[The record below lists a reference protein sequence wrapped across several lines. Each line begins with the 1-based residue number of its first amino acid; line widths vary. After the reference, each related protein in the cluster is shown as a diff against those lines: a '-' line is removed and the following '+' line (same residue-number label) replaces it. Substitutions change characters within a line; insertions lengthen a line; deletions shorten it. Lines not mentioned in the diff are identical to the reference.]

1 MLPPFIRRELFAASG
16 EPPLR
21 MGFATEG
28 CNRWERSG
36 SHPMSEQQKKRN
48 GKRKKRILRRILV
61 TLLILILLG
70 GIGIYTWAK
79 LKDQYTVTYDEYTAT
94 TGTISNSLSFSG
106 SLALR
111 DSATYT
117 ASSAGTVRNV
127 YVAAGDSVKK
137 GDKLVRLSNGSTS
150 TADFDGR
157 VNLVSVEK
165 DDEVNAGAELVQIA
179 DFQHMQVSFR
189 IDEYDIGDV
198 QVGDRCTVTAT
209 ATEKVFESRVETIN
223 YISSSTGNVAYYTAT
238 AYVETDGGVYPGM
251 QVTVTIP
258 QEEAVDVVILKADAL
273 SFTLENQAFVYK
285 KNADETLEEVQVEVG
300 VSNGNYVEIRS
311 GLASG
316 EKVYVESKEEE
327 DSLTSLFAGMFGQQR
342 FNQPG
347 QNRQDRQN
355 QRNQEGSG
363 AGGGMPQAPSGGG
376 APGGTGGG
384 R

>member
-1 MLPPFIRRELFAASG
+1 
-16 EPPLR
+16 
-21 MGFATEG
+21 
-28 CNRWERSG
+28 
-36 SHPMSEQQKKRN
+36 MSERKTKSGGR
-48 GKRKKRILRRILV
+48 KKKRIFRKILAV
-61 TLLILILLG
+61 LIVLLLLG
-70 GIGIYTWAK
+70 GIGVYTWAK
-79 LKDQYTVTYDEYTAT
+79 LRDQYTVVYDTYTAV

-117 ASSAGTVRNV
+117 AGSAATVRAV
-127 YVAAGDSVKK
+127 YVKAGDEVKK
-137 GDKLVRLSNGSTS
+137 GDRLVRLSSGVTS

-157 VNLVSVEK
+157 VNLVSVKK
-165 DDEVNAGAELVQIA
+165 DDDVAAGDTLVQIA

-238 AYVETDGGVYPGM
+238 AYVDVDGDVYPGM

-285 KNADETLEEVQVEVG
+285 KNEEGTLEEVRVEVG

-311 GLASG
+311 GLESG
-316 EKVYVESKEEE
+316 ETVFAVSKTSE
-327 DSLTSLFAGMFGQQR
+327 DSLNSLFASMFGQQR
-342 FNQPG
+342 FNQG
-347 QNRQDRQN
+347 GGRNGTGIRNSDRQN
-355 QRNQEGSG
+355 WQGGGNTGTPQRPSGSG
-363 AGGGMPQAPSGGG
+363 TPGGMGGGQ
-376 APGGTGGG
+376 
-384 R
+384 